1 MSRASRCVTASVS
14 RSMLDDARGD
24 VMTAR
29 HPARAALAAICTAQ
43 HVRGIRND
51 VSPPGPGPLLSV
63 VVVSYCDSSLRVH
76 RGSPQGAKKA
86 ANGGSLSAPR
96 ARRLADA
103 RASPPRVFLHFGRAV
118 PVARVRRVWQVQV
131 YRRRAVGPAPA
142 CLWAVNGPCCVYT
155 VPIAVRFDGCS
166 LQRGPGRAAGA

>member
-29 HPARAALAAICTAQ
+29 HPARAALAAICDMHSTTCS
-43 HVRGIRND
+43 RYTD

-63 VVVSYCDSSLRVH
+63 VVVSYCVPSLRVH

-96 ARRLADA
+96 ARRLQADA
-103 RASPPRVFLHFGRAV
+103 LELSLTASPPRVFLHFGRAV

-155 VPIAVRFDGCS
+155 VYSRTV
-166 LQRGPGRAAGA
+166 